1 MMLTKFFA
9 FLTHGFTRNA
19 SYRLDFA
26 GRYLAMLVSVLFFYI
41 LDQLFKRAGV
51 QQVEGSSYFT
61 FLLIGGTFT
70 RYLDTGLRAFSE
82 TLREEMLMG
91 TLEPLL
97 ATATRAQWAMLGPA
111 LFLFLEG
118 LLLMAM
124 QLVVGVL
131 FGADFS
137 HANWLSAGVIVLIS
151 MIALAAWGITSAA
164 YTLVY
169 KRGDPIMWA
178 VEAVAYVFIG
188 VWFPVS
194 ILPPA
199 LQVVSYLL
207 PFTYALH
214 GLRAALT
221 SGATLI
227 DLSADVLPLLA
238 FTLLLLPIAL
248 WSVRSALRRVKRSGN
263 LGLY

>member
-1 MMLTKFFA
+1 MPTKFSA
-9 FLTHGFTRNA
+9 FFLHGWAQAA

-26 GRYLAMLVSVLFFYI
+26 GRYLAMFVSVLFFYV
-41 LDQLFKRAGV
+41 LDQIFKRSGV

-61 FLLIGGTFT
+61 FLLIGGTFA
-70 RYLDTGLRAFSE
+70 RYLDTGLRAFAE

-97 ATATRAQWAMLGPA
+97 VTSTATQFALLGPA

-118 LLLMAM
+118 TLLVFV
-124 QLVVGVL
+124 QLIVGVL

-137 HANWLSAGVIVLIS
+137 HANWLSAGIILFIS
-151 MIALAAWGITSAA
+151 LIALAAWGITSAA
-164 YTLVY
+164 FTLVF
-169 KRGDPIMWA
+169 KRGDPIMWL
-178 VEAVAYVFIG
+178 VDAVAYVFIG

-199 LQVVSYLL
+199 LQVVSHLL

-221 SGATLI
+221 SGAAIIELTS
-227 DLSADVLPLLA
+227 DLLPLIS
-238 FTLLLLPIAL
+238 FTLVLLPIAV
-248 WSVRSALRRVKRSGN
+248 WSLRAAIRFLKRTGQ
-263 LGLY
+263 LTRY